1 MQIHGD
7 METIAK
13 LFGKVLKDQR
23 KKKGLSQDALATD
36 SDLDRTYIS
45 QLERGKRTPS
55 IETLFKIAQA
65 LGVTA
70 SGMIRD
76 VEKLGGSRSKSH

>member
-1 MQIHGD
+1 
-7 METIAK
+7 MESIAK
-13 LFGKVLKDQR
+13 LFGKVLKDHR

-45 QLERGKRTPS
+45 QLERGRRTPS

-70 SGMIRD
+70 SGMIRE
-76 VEKLGGSRSKSH
+76 VEKLGGTRSKSH

>member
-1 MQIHGD
+1 MQIHRQMD
-7 METIAK
+7 SIAK
-13 LFGKVLKDQR
+13 TFGKVLKEQR

-70 SGMIRD
+70 SSMIRD

>member
-1 MQIHGD
+1 MD
-7 METIAK
+7 TLAK
-13 LFGKVLKDQR
+13 RFGKVLKDQR
-23 KKKGLSQDALATD
+23 TKKALSQDALSAD

-45 QLERGKRTPS
+45 QLERGRRMPS

-70 SGMIRD
+70 SAIIRE
-76 VEKLGGSRSKSH
+76 VEKLGGPHSKSL